1 MKKSIAFDL
10 DGTLLDSKFRHQKV
24 LYDILKEEGYSIR
37 LSDLDDFISYKCGGK
52 NTKEYLKS
60 KYYDSVNVDKIW
72 NEWIE
77 NIEKIEYINLDILY
91 EHTINLL
98 KNLSD
103 IYDLYLV
110 TVRKNKENTIKQL
123 ANHDIIKYFKEV
135 YIVLNNENSA
145 LNKYNETKNLG
156 IELVIG
162 DTEVDLKWAEYLK
175 AKFLPVSYGFRDIKW
190 WEAKNM
196 RAYNQKELE
205 KKIKEFIE
213 L

>member
-10 DGTLLDSKFRHQKV
+10 DGTLLNSKFRHQKV
-24 LYDILKEEGYSIR
+24 LYDILKEEGYDIK
-37 LSDLDDFISYKCGGK
+37 LSDLDDFILYKCEGK
-52 NTKEYLKS
+52 NTKEYLKY
-60 KYYDSVNVDKIW
+60 KYSDSMHIDKIS
-72 NEWIE
+72 NKWIE

-98 KNLSD
+98 ENLSD

-110 TVRKNKENTIKQL
+110 TVRKNKENTLKQL
-123 ANHDIIKYFKEV
+123 AKQDIIKYFKEV
-135 YIVLNNENSA
+135 YIVSNNENSA

-162 DTEVDLKWAEYLK
+162 DTEIDLKWAEYLN

-190 WEAKNM
+190 WQARNI
-196 RAYNQKELE
+196 RAHDQKEVG